1 MGKEQKMIVYFAP
14 KSLVFESAMKQ
25 KTCLMLSELNG
36 KTFHCIGAKC
46 ALWYSALDD
55 QTGVMGDKLGYC
67 QLPELRLKKIILE
80 SAAK

>member
-1 MGKEQKMIVYFAP
+1 MGKEQKVIVYFAP

-36 KTFHCIGAKC
+36 KTFHCIGSKC
-46 ALWYSALDD
+46 ALWDSVLDD
-55 QTGVMGDKLGYC
+55 QTGELGDKLGYC